1 MKVFHLPRPTDGHF
15 AEAVYRFFD
24 GEPVRHDCVT
34 LRLCADGIIEA
45 EVEASCGAEELT
57 GDSLLE
63 ELDRAADV
71 LAQFAQHSHELADI
85 LASHPVREVLVEC
98 HEQGRVELVQRVR
111 APAGSAGAL
120 RSA

>member
-1 MKVFHLPRPTDGHF
+1 MRVFHLPRPTDEHF

-24 GEPVRHDCVT
+24 GEPVCHDCVT
-34 LRLCADGIIEA
+34 LRLCAGGIIEA

-57 GDSLLE
+57 GESLLE
-63 ELDRAADV
+63 ELDRAAEV
-71 LAQFAQHSHELADI
+71 LAQFARHSHELADI

-98 HEQGRVELVQRVR
+98 HEQGRVELVQRIR
-111 APAGSAGAL
+111 PPATASGVL